1 VNALLVGRR
10 GIPRVVILQKYLA
23 PYRVPL
29 FSAMA
34 NTGEI
39 ELVVVCFGKPE
50 RRRQYVPETPN
61 DFQVVQP
68 RGWSI
73 PTGYESNVEIPL
85 GLRTELR
92 RLSADVIVC
101 APDWGGMTA
110 FSQAA
115 RRVIW
120 SEATTTTEEAVS
132 AAKRAFRRHVYS
144 CADAFAVPGRLA
156 RSYIEAMGGRA
167 PFVEVRNSI
176 DERTFRISDDRFARK
191 FAAPER
197 RTITFSGSLVD
208 RKGVVLL
215 LEAFAAARSRHP
227 DAGARAVLQIIGA
240 GPIDLSNR
248 PRANVEFSGH
258 LDGVPYRE
266 AMQRSHV
273 FVMPSVSDCNPLV
286 LIEALYCGC
295 ALIVSDGVGS
305 YPEVVRDNG
314 RLVAR
319 GNLEQLTDALSWAIT
334 APDAA
339 LRAFAERSRVIGPQ
353 FDTSRAATQFLR
365 AVTAGASNEIGEASR

>member
-1 VNALLVGRR
+1 
-10 GIPRVVILQKYLA
+10 
-23 PYRVPL
+23 
-29 FSAMA
+29 
-34 NTGEI
+34 
-39 ELVVVCFGKPE
+39 
-50 RRRQYVPETPN
+50 
-61 DFQVVQP
+61 VVQP

-73 PTGYESNVEIPL
+73 PTGYESNVELPL
-85 GLRTELR
+85 GLRSALR
-92 RLSADVIVC
+92 NLSADVIVC
-101 APDWGGMTA
+101 APDWGGMAA
-110 FSQAA
+110 FTQAA
-115 RRVIW
+115 KRVIW

-132 AAKRAFRRHVYS
+132 ATKRAFRRRVYG
-144 CADAFAVPGRLA
+144 CADAFVVPGRLA
-156 RSYIEAMGGRA
+156 RSYIEAMGGNA

-176 DERTFRISDDRFARK
+176 DERTFRVADDRFAGK
-191 FAAPER
+191 FAGRQR

-215 LEAFAAARSRHP
+215 LDAFAAARSRHP
-227 DAGARAVLQIIGA
+227 EAGARAVLQIIGA
-240 GPIDLSNR
+240 GPLDLSNR

-258 LDGVPYRE
+258 LDGATYRE

-305 YPEVVRDNG
+305 HPEVVRDNG

-334 APDAA
+334 APDAS
-339 LRAFAERSRVIGPQ
+339 LRDFAARSLAIATQ
-353 FDTSRAATQFLR
+353 FDTACAATQFLR
-365 AVTAGASNEIGEASR
+365 AVTTVVANDIEEVSR